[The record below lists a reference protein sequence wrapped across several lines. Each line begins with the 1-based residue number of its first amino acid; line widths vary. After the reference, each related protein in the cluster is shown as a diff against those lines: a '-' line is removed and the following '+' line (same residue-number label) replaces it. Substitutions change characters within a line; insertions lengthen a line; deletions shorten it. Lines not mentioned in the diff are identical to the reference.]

1 MTNPAQRVIADLH
14 HRLRVRLRR
23 VRGKP
28 PVAGEDSLPV
38 VDPKMRLT
46 YYDKARWPARDY
58 ENKGVK
64 PHG

>member
-1 MTNPAQRVIADLH
+1 MTNPAQRIVAGPFRQL
-14 HRLRVRLRR
+14 RLCMRR
-23 VRGKP
+23 IRGKP

>member
-1 MTNPAQRVIADLH
+1 MANPVPSVIGVVR
-14 HRLRVRLRR
+14 RLWPHLRR
-23 VRGKP
+23 IRGKP
-28 PVAGEDSLPV
+28 PAAGEDSLPV